1 MQEGWRRE
9 RLESAAAIANISDF
23 VSGLADGYETEVG
36 ERGVQLSGPLAHP
49 AHTRTI
55 AGARLRTR
63 GGRIG

>member
-1 MQEGWRRE
+1 
-9 RLESAAAIANISDF
+9 